1 MPDLISANEYHRR
14 TKYSR
19 DRLPKG
25 GLDPSNQP
33 ETLKNYKNA
42 QTVPFSKELVL
53 PRIEAARAL
62 LGNFQR
68 KPESLSLDFVARLL
82 YMSYGFTDQVD
93 YQTRVFYYRSAPS
106 AGALYPVEI
115 YLAAKGVEG
124 LDDGL
129 YHYNLE
135 DFSLNI
141 LHPGAPPPEIPA
153 PAIYLSTIFFR
164 SAWKYKERAF
174 RYCLLDT
181 GHVAENIGIISST
194 LGLRADFTADFDDH
208 ALNEYLGLEPE
219 KEAVLGMLR
228 LVTTADETPA
238 QIPENISNPPE
249 AEPVAAREIHYDI
262 ITRVWEKTIQSTEE
276 TLSNLPAWPGDVDV
290 SLPAP
295 DQNDFHGPTLV
306 AALQNRRSRRNF
318 KPRDIQRGDLSR
330 LLSLAATPDIGARI
344 NLSLVTNAVQ
354 DLPDGC
360 YRFQPAN
367 QSLKKVMGGF
377 IGLDLSKAVLNQDWL
392 GRANLVLVMSS
403 PLERLEQTMGP
414 RALRYAYLAAGRLG
428 QRAYLA
434 CEVMD
439 WGCCGVG
446 AFYDDDVREIL
457 RLPRE
462 EEVMYI
468 MPLGPYKQR
477 THGGRPAQRL

>member
-1 MPDLISANEYHRR
+1 MSDLMTASEYHLR

-25 GLDPSNQP
+25 GLDSANQP

-42 QTVPFSKELVL
+42 QTVLFSKELVL

-62 LGNFQR
+62 WGHFQR
-68 KPESLSLDFVARLL
+68 KPEPLSLDSLARLL

-93 YQTRVFYYRSAPS
+93 YQTRVFYYRSTPS

-115 YLAAKGVEG
+115 YLAAKGIQG
-124 LDDGL
+124 LEDGL
-129 YHYNLE
+129 YHYNLG
-135 DFSLNI
+135 DFSLNV
-141 LHPGAPPPEIPA
+141 LRLGAPPAGIPA
-153 PAIYLSTIFFR
+153 PAIFLSTIFFR
-164 SAWKYKERAF
+164 SAWKYRDRAF

-181 GHVAENIGIISST
+181 GHVAENISIISST
-194 LGLRADFTADFDDH
+194 LGLRADFTANFDDH
-208 ALNEYLGLEPE
+208 AVNEYLGFDPE
-219 KEAVLGMLR
+219 KEAVLGMLH
-228 LVTTADETPA
+228 LEPAADETPA
-238 QIPENISNPPE
+238 QGPVTITNPPE
-249 AEPVAAREIHYDI
+249 AEPVAANEIHYEI
-262 ITRVWEKTIQSTEE
+262 ITRVWEKTMQSTEE
-276 TLSNLPAWPGDVDV
+276 TLPNLPAWPGEADV
-290 SLPAP
+290 SLPVP
-295 DQNDFHGPTLV
+295 DRDDFHGPTLV
-306 AALQNRRSRRNF
+306 RALQNRRSRRNF
-318 KPRDIQRGDLSR
+318 KPRDIPRSDFSR
-330 LLSLAATPDIGARI
+330 LLSLITTPDIGSLI
-344 NLSLVTNAVQ
+344 NVSLVTNAIQ

-360 YRFQPAN
+360 YHFQPAD

-377 IGLDLSKAVLNQDWL
+377 IGVTLGKAVLNQDWL
-392 GRANLVLVMSS
+392 GRANLVLVMSA

-434 CEVMD
+434 AEVMD

-457 RLPRE
+457 CLPRE
-462 EEVMYI
+462 EQVIYI

-477 THGGRPAQRL
+477 THGGRPAPQ